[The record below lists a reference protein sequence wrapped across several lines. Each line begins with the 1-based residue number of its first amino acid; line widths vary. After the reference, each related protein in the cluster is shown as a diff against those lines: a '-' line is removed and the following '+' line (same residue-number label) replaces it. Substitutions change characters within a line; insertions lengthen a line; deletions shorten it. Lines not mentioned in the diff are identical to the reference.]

1 MSSEQ
6 GATTRWVI
14 LVDGTQLA
22 SVEPGTTVEIGRK
35 PLRPLPDD
43 GKRRV
48 EILDDSRSVSKRH
61 AQLMVALDGRA
72 FLRDLNSTNGTF
84 VVRAGDELVRL
95 QGGVDYPL
103 QSDSVHVQ
111 FGDVPVDFAKFI
123 EDDDSTKDDA
133 PVVNLFDYAVEGS
146 SNEPEA
152 ADMSVDDILNLR
164 AGEPTD
170 IFNASMVR
178 ARAKRM
184 HDAEQQ
190 SFVPF
195 TQPINPLPMQDLDD
209 SDAGDAAP
217 RDLFA
222 DAKDVAEGK
231 ISEPAAAQEP
241 PYIPKMSDK
250 PKHAGAPADR
260 LISVSELASAHPRSM
275 PQPQENMPEPAA
287 EVDHAASEPIVVE
300 QTSVTEETTQEP
312 ADPVA
317 AEPVPTAPSIDE
329 QGESVQPSVNAPA
342 VEEPDGNAEE
352 SAAASEQAPVDD
364 EESRQTEEPSESE
377 DVAPAEAAPET
388 EVNGDIASLA
398 AQDVSQDEQELRGDN
413 APEVATVTV
422 DAADVDYSRFQRHDE
437 PQTDAPAN
445 GEFEPAFEPGSVFE
459 KVANGDFAKPE
470 PLVSVAGFTSDDA
483 RRSDDFSEQFEMARH
498 PELLPFLAM
507 NPSLYDD
514 LYTWLAAQGNADI
527 DEALSKN
534 AGYEDYR
541 KAMGK

>member
-95 QGGVDYPL
+95 QSGVDYPL

-111 FGDVPVDFAKFI
+111 FGDVPVDFTKFI

-231 ISEPAAAQEP
+231 ISEPAAAQEH

-287 EVDHAASEPIVVE
+287 EVDAASESIVVE
-300 QTSVTEETTQEP
+300 QTSVTEETTQEEP
-312 ADPVA
+312 AEPVA
-317 AEPVPTAPSIDE
+317 AEPAAQGIGE
-329 QGESVQPSVNAPA
+329 HGESVQPSANAPA

-352 SAAASEQAPVDD
+352 SAAASEQAPVSD
-364 EESRQTEEPSESE
+364 EESRQNEEPSGSAGTTS
-377 DVAPAEAAPET
+377 DEAASET

-437 PQTDAPAN
+437 PQTDESAE
-445 GEFEPAFEPGSVFE
+445 GECEPAFEPGSVFE
-459 KVANGDFAKPE
+459 KVANGDFAKSE

>member
-1 MSSEQ
+1 M
-6 GATTRWVI
+6 
-14 LVDGTQLA
+14 
-22 SVEPGTTVEIGRK
+22 EPGTTVEIGRK

-231 ISEPAAAQEP
+231 ISEPAAAQEH

-287 EVDHAASEPIVVE
+287 EVDYAASESIVVE

-312 ADPVA
+312 AEPVA
-317 AEPVPTAPSIDE
+317 AEPAPTAPSIDE

>member
-231 ISEPAAAQEP
+231 ISEPAAAQEH

-275 PQPQENMPEPAA
+275 AQPQESMPEPAV

-312 ADPVA
+312 AEPVA
-317 AEPVPTAPSIDE
+317 AEPAPTAPSIDE

-342 VEEPDGNAEE
+342 VEETDGNTEE
-352 SAAASEQAPVDD
+352 SAAASEQAPVGD
-364 EESRQTEEPSESE
+364 EESRQNEEPSESE
-377 DVAPAEAAPET
+377 GVAPAEAAPET

-398 AQDVSQDEQELRGDN
+398 AQDVSQDEQELHGDN
-413 APEVATVTV
+413 APETATVTV

-437 PQTDAPAN
+437 PQTGAPAN

>member
-1 MSSEQ
+1 
-6 GATTRWVI
+6 
-14 LVDGTQLA
+14 
-22 SVEPGTTVEIGRK
+22 
-35 PLRPLPDD
+35 
-43 GKRRV
+43 
-48 EILDDSRSVSKRH
+48 
-61 AQLMVALDGRA
+61 
-72 FLRDLNSTNGTF
+72 
-84 VVRAGDELVRL
+84 
-95 QGGVDYPL
+95 
-103 QSDSVHVQ
+103 
-111 FGDVPVDFAKFI
+111 
-123 EDDDSTKDDA
+123 
-133 PVVNLFDYAVEGS
+133 
-146 SNEPEA
+146 
-152 ADMSVDDILNLR
+152 MSVDDILNLR

-231 ISEPAAAQEP
+231 ISEPAAAQEH

-287 EVDHAASEPIVVE
+287 EVDAASESIVVE
-300 QTSVTEETTQEP
+300 QTSVTEETTQEEP
-312 ADPVA
+312 AEPVA
-317 AEPVPTAPSIDE
+317 AEPAAQGIGE
-329 QGESVQPSVNAPA
+329 HGESVQPSANAPA

-352 SAAASEQAPVDD
+352 SAAASEQAPVSD
-364 EESRQTEEPSESE
+364 EESRQNEEPSGSAGTTS
-377 DVAPAEAAPET
+377 DEAASET

-437 PQTDAPAN
+437 PQTDESAE
-445 GEFEPAFEPGSVFE
+445 GEYEPAFEPGSVFE
-459 KVANGDFAKPE
+459 KVANGDFAKSE

>member
-95 QGGVDYPL
+95 HGGVDYPL

-231 ISEPAAAQEP
+231 ISEPAAAQEH

-312 ADPVA
+312 AEPVA
-317 AEPVPTAPSIDE
+317 AEPAPTAPSIDE

-342 VEEPDGNAEE
+342 VEETDGNAEE
-352 SAAASEQAPVDD
+352 SAAASEQSPVSD
-364 EESRQTEEPSESE
+364 EESRQNEEPSESE
-377 DVAPAEAAPET
+377 GVAPAEAAPET

-398 AQDVSQDEQELRGDN
+398 AQDVPQDEQELHGDN
-413 APEVATVTV
+413 APETATVTV

-541 KAMGK
+541 KAVGK

>member
-1 MSSEQ
+1 M
-6 GATTRWVI
+6 
-14 LVDGTQLA
+14 
-22 SVEPGTTVEIGRK
+22 EPGTTVEIGRK

-209 SDAGDAAP
+209 SDAGDAVP

-231 ISEPAAAQEP
+231 ISEPAAAQEH

-275 PQPQENMPEPAA
+275 THPQESMPAPAV

-312 ADPVA
+312 AEPVA
-317 AEPVPTAPSIDE
+317 AEPAPTAPSIDE
-329 QGESVQPSVNAPA
+329 QGESEQRPVNAPA
-342 VEEPDGNAEE
+342 VEETDGNAEE
-352 SAAASEQAPVDD
+352 SAAASEQAPVSD
-364 EESRQTEEPSESE
+364 EESRQNEEPSESE
-377 DVAPAEAAPET
+377 GVAPAEAAPET

-398 AQDVSQDEQELRGDN
+398 AQDVPQDEQELRGDN
-413 APEVATVTV
+413 APETATVTV

-445 GEFEPAFEPGSVFE
+445 EFEPAFEPGSVFE